1 MRLHAAV
8 LVFVLGL
15 GLLACGST
23 PKHTVTLVN
32 KSPRPIAELYVYPP
46 GAANPGASRGRLEPN
61 ARTSVSVAEGAIEVR
76 AVTIKERL
84 DDVTSESK
92 EASQVLQVKGP
103 LEVVFHDATQNPP
116 ELARKDAVGVTFRVL
131 PKPAAAEAPSDEPAD
146 EPSEAPADEPA
157 PAP

>member
-1 MRLHAAV
+1 MRILAA
-8 LVFVLGL
+8 LLVLGCV
-15 GLLACGST
+15 ACGST

-61 ARTSVSVAEGAIEVR
+61 ARTAVNVGEGAIEVR
-76 AVTIKERL
+76 AVTVKERL

-103 LEVVFHDATQNPP
+103 LEVIFHDSTQNPA
-116 ELARKDAVGVTFRVL
+116 ELARQNTVGVTFRVL
-131 PKPAAAEAPSDEPAD
+131 PKPAAAEEPATD
-146 EPSEAPADEPA
+146 EPSVEPA
-157 PAP
+157 P